1 MISDYVCFGM
11 CTWVHVPAEAWH
23 QSCSYWKNLTLFSQG
38 IGWTRSC
45 GGGGLPPHLQG
56 AIDFQ
61 NRRWTPG
68 PSASP
73 RERHH
78 GRPLLHRANA
88 QAPRAPRTAK
98 PRVGS
103 RTLTPTP
110 KYTNSESS
118 PCPLGLG
125 SPRLCSLQP
134 SGRRGGRGKSGAGR
148 PNRRESRP
156 ERSCP
161 RVSQLPVSRVPGGSG
176 LPKAVGGRAGTGTV
190 TFHPQG
196 TLPSRRR
203 FPRPGA
209 ARGVGA
215 GLGAAGRGTGGAMYP
230 GATG

>member
-1 MISDYVCFGM
+1 MTSTYVCLGM
-11 CTWVHVPAEAWH
+11 CTWDHEPAEALAPELQVLEELDALH
-23 QSCSYWKNLTLFSQG
+23 PRHR
-38 IGWTRSC
+38 WTRSG

-110 KYTNSESS
+110 KYTNPESS
-118 PCPLGLG
+118 PVPLASGPLASALS
-125 SPRLCSLQP
+125 SPAAATA
-134 SGRRGGRGKSGAGR
+134 GG
-148 PNRRESRP
+148 
-156 ERSCP
+156 
-161 RVSQLPVSRVPGGSG
+161 VSRVLGGPTAKRRGPSARVPKCPSSR
-176 LPKAVGGRAGTGTV
+176 LPECGVVAD
-190 TFHPQG
+190 
-196 TLPSRRR
+196 SSM
-203 FPRPGA
+203 PRE
-209 ARGVGA
+209 
-215 GLGAAGRGTGGAMYP
+215 AGRGR
-230 GATG
+230 

>member
-1 MISDYVCFGM
+1 MGAR
-11 CTWVHVPAEAWH
+11 PAEAWP
-23 QSCSYWKNLTLFSQG
+23 QSCRYWKNSSLSPSHG

-45 GGGGLPPHLQG
+45 GGGLPPHLQG

-61 NRRWTPG
+61 NRRRTPG

-78 GRPLLHRANA
+78 GRPLLRRATA

-110 KYTNSESS
+110 KHTNSESS
-118 PCPLGLG
+118 PVPLASGPLAC
-125 SPRLCSLQP
+125 LCSLQP

-148 PNRRESRP
+148 PNRRESWP
-156 ERSCP
+156 ERPCP
-161 RVSQLPVSRVPGGSG
+161 RVSQLPVTGVRAGGSG
-176 LPKAVGGRAGTGTV
+176 LPKAVGGRAGTV

-209 ARGVGA
+209 ARVVGA
-215 GLGAAGRGTGGAMYP
+215 GQGAAGRGFGGTVYP
-230 GATG
+230 EATG

>member
-1 MISDYVCFGM
+1 MSNLSSPRSSLVSNSVCLGVYAR
-11 CTWVHVPAEAWH
+11 VHVPAEAWH
-23 QSCSYWKNLTLFSQG
+23 QSCRYWKNLLSSSQG
-38 IGWTRSC
+38 IGWTCSC
-45 GGGGLPPHLQG
+45 SGGLPPHLQG

-78 GRPLLHRANA
+78 CRPLLQHANA

-110 KYTNSESS
+110 KSTNSESS
-118 PCPLGLG
+118 PRPLGLG

-148 PNRRESRP
+148 PNRRASWP
-156 ERSCP
+156 ER
-161 RVSQLPVSRVPGGSG
+161 
-176 LPKAVGGRAGTGTV
+176 
-190 TFHPQG
+190 
-196 TLPSRRR
+196 
-203 FPRPGA
+203 PRP
-209 ARGVGA
+209 R
-215 GLGAAGRGTGGAMYP
+215 
-230 GATG
+230 

>member
-1 MISDYVCFGM
+1 M
-11 CTWVHVPAEAWH
+11 CTWDHEPAEARH
-23 QSCSYWKNLTLFSQG
+23 QSCRFWKNLTLFSQG
-38 IGWTRSC
+38 IGWTRSGGG

-110 KYTNSESS
+110 KYTNPESS
-118 PCPLGLG
+118 PVPLASGPLASALS
-125 SPRLCSLQP
+125 SPAAATA
-134 SGRRGGRGKSGAGR
+134 GG
-148 PNRRESRP
+148 
-156 ERSCP
+156 
-161 RVSQLPVSRVPGGSG
+161 VSRVPGSPTAKRRGPSACVPKCPSSR
-176 LPKAVGGRAGTGTV
+176 LPECPAVAD
-190 TFHPQG
+190 
-196 TLPSRRR
+196 SSM
-203 FPRPGA
+203 PGE
-209 ARGVGA
+209 
-215 GLGAAGRGTGGAMYP
+215 AGRGR
-230 GATG
+230 